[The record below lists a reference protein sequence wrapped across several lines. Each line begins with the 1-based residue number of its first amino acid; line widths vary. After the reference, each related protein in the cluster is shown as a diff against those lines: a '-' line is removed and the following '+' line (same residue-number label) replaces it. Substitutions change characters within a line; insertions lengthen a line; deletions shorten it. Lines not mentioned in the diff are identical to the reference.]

1 MEDKDS
7 SMIQDKSNKKKSRKH
22 QQTNTSNQLKNQV
35 KTISKQI
42 HQTKLKPAQRI
53 AVKEALKCIEV
64 DAKKML

>member
-1 MEDKDS
+1 
-7 SMIQDKSNKKKSRKH
+7 MIQDKSNKKKSRKH
-22 QQTNTSNQLKNQV
+22 QQTNTSNQLENQA

-53 AVKEALKCIEV
+53 TVKEALNSLKCIEV